1 MILFRRFLTD
11 QSLTSGVRL
20 ETVRASSMPDSSS
33 GRKDYFV
40 VSNYY
45 TMYSWCV
52 YSDRDCSERFL
63 MPGVHVALKQLH
75 KSPVTISTVVA

>member
-11 QSLTSGVRL
+11 QSPTSGVRL

-33 GRKDYFV
+33 GRKDCFV

-45 TMYSWCV
+45 TYSWCV

-75 KSPVTISTVVA
+75 KSLVTISTVVA